1 MTISEVPAHAW
12 DTAKLSLCATLG
24 KEKECIFL
32 PQQTIGPI
40 EFTGH
45 SAGAVTPQTN
55 YFAHTHIEFGY
66 HRHHS
71 LFDQRLTIT
80 HTDAV
85 QEHCLSDGITGDIS
99 CDESQV
105 FLGRSVRCLV
115 NAYPKEGRLVQ
126 TRSVLSCCSL
136 TSLEH
141 SIRR

>member
-1 MTISEVPAHAW
+1 MRYTV
-12 DTAKLSLCATLG
+12 G

-32 PQQTIGPI
+32 LQQTIGPI

-55 YFAHTHIEFGY
+55 YFAHIHIEFGY

-85 QEHCLSDGITGDIS
+85 QEHCLADGITGDIS

-105 FLGRSVRCLV
+105 FSVARSVDSSMPIPRKVDWC
-115 NAYPKEGRLVQ
+115 
-126 TRSVLSCCSL
+126 RSVLSCCSL
-136 TSLEH
+136 TSLKH